1 MMPKKEKISILFFF
15 LFHIALAQLM
25 NRVPMAATVHAW
37 GTLALALAWA
47 ATKPLPRTAMIC
59 AYMTGCEVLWRMNKA
74 SILWEFGKYA
84 VCLVMLMTF
93 VKKAPKRPLL
103 PWLYFLM
110 LVPSCFITKVGFE
123 DFEAFRK
130 QISFNLSGPLAL
142 TISVLFW
149 SRINLTKEEFQ
160 KTIIMLVGPVVGI
173 ASIAAYKIHAATEL
187 AFGTESNVLTSGG
200 FSPNQV
206 SGMLGLGLLLLFFYL
221 MGHKKSKSSLVV
233 FAVMIWLAIQAALT
247 LSRGGL
253 YGAVIGI
260 LAGSLFL
267 MGSGKTRGKFIFVLV
282 LMGAIYQFIAV
293 PYLNKLS
300 GGAVSSRFQK
310 TTMTGREELM
320 AIDMQLWKENPL
332 FGVGAGQ
339 SVYFHISEG
348 HAKGVASHTEFTRL
362 LAEHG
367 SFGLLAILMLVLM
380 AISFF
385 RRARNAPNRA
395 LVAAMT
401 CWVFSYMVT
410 AAMRIM
416 APSFLFGLEAVTL
429 LPEQP
434 PSNPRGYPKPS
445 PWPLPEPPSLPS
457 AKP

>member
-1 MMPKKEKISILFFF
+1 MIQKKEKISILFFF
-15 LFHIALAQLM
+15 AAQIVLAQMM
-25 NRVPMAATVHAW
+25 NRMPIIATIHAW
-37 GTLALALAWA
+37 GTLALALVWA
-47 ATKPLPRTAMIC
+47 FTKPLPKTAMIC

-84 VCLVMLMTF
+84 VCLVMLISF
-93 VKKAPKRPLL
+93 VKKAPRRPLL

-110 LVPSCFITKVGFE
+110 LIPSCFITKAGFE
-123 DFEAFRK
+123 DFDAFRK
-130 QISFNLSGPLAL
+130 GISFNLSGPLAL

-149 SRINLTKEEFQ
+149 SRISLTKEEFH
-160 KTIIMLVGPVVGI
+160 KMIIMLVGPIVGI

-187 AFGTESNVLTSGG
+187 VFGTESNVMTSGG

-206 SGMLGLGLLLLFFYL
+206 SGMLGLGVLLLFFYL
-221 MGHKKSKSSLVV
+221 MGQKKGKSKLVI
-233 FAVMIWLAIQAALT
+233 FTVMIWLAIQSALT

-267 MGSGKTRGKFIFVLV
+267 IGSGKTRGKFIFALL
-282 LMGAIYQFIAV
+282 LMGAVYQFIAV
-293 PYLNKLS
+293 PYLNKFS
-300 GGAVSSRFQK
+300 GGAVSDRFQK
-310 TTMTGREELM
+310 TKMTGREELM
-320 AIDMQLWKENPL
+320 EIDMQLWKDNPL

-339 SVYFHISEG
+339 SVYFHTLGE
-348 HAKGVASHTEFTRL
+348 HAKIASHTEFTRL

-367 SFGLLAILMLVLM
+367 SFGILAILMLVLM
-380 AISFF
+380 AISFLQ
-385 RRARNAPNRA
+385 RARNAPNKA
-395 LVAAMT
+395 FAAAII

-416 APSFLFGLEAVTL
+416 APSFIFGLGAATL

-434 PSNPRGYPKPS
+434 PFYPKFYPKP
-445 PWPLPEPPSLPS
+445 PPPHPLPETPFVPPVRP
-457 AKP
+457 

>member
-1 MMPKKEKISILFFF
+1 MIPRKEKISILFFF
-15 LFHIALAQLM
+15 AANIILAQLM
-25 NRVPMAATVHAW
+25 NRMPIIATLHAW
-37 GTLALALAWA
+37 GTLALALIWA
-47 ATKPLPRTAMIC
+47 VSGRLPRTAMIC

-74 SILWEFGKYA
+74 AILWEFGKYA
-84 VCLVMLMTF
+84 VCLVMLMSF
-93 VKKAPKRPLL
+93 AKKAPKRPLL

-110 LVPSCFITKVGFE
+110 LVPSVFITKVEFE
-123 DFEAFRK
+123 NFEAFRQ
-130 QISFNLSGPLAL
+130 QISFNLSGPLVL

-149 SRINLTKEEFQ
+149 SRINLTKEEFH
-160 KTIIMLVGPVVGI
+160 KMIIMLVGPIVGI
-173 ASIAAYKIHAATEL
+173 ASIAAYKIHTATDL
-187 AFGTESNVLTSGG
+187 VFGTASNKLASGG
-200 FSPNQV
+200 FSANQV
-206 SGMLGLGLLLLFFYL
+206 SSMLGLGVLLLFFYL
-221 MGHKKSKSSLVV
+221 MGQKKGKSKIVI
-233 FAVMIWLAIQAALT
+233 FAFMIWLAIQAALT

-267 MGSGKTRGKFIFVLV
+267 IGSGKTRGKFIFALL

-293 PYLNKLS
+293 PYLNKFT
-300 GGAVSSRFQK
+300 GGAVSARFQK

-320 AIDMQLWKENPL
+320 DIDMQLWKDNPL

-339 SVYFHISEG
+339 SIYFHTLGE
-348 HAKGVASHTEFTRL
+348 HAGIAAHTEFTRL

-367 SFGLLAILMLVLM
+367 SFGLLAILMLILM

-385 RRARNAPNRA
+385 RRARNAPNKA
-395 LVAAMT
+395 FAVAII

-416 APSFLFGLEAVTL
+416 APSFIFGLGAVTL

-434 PSNPRGYPKPS
+434 PFYPKFYPKP
-445 PWPLPEPPSLPS
+445 PPHPLPETPFVPPVRP
-457 AKP
+457 